1 VYGLLPQPE
10 EEDNQHEELAMPL
23 SSSELVMPNIPL
35 MHRRCQSMDAI
46 SIESSTLPNPSWND
60 VGESSNGV
68 GESSKSALSREG
80 AKPSSPSDGW
90 YVVFH
95 AALPGVYFGM

>member
-1 VYGLLPQPE
+1 
-10 EEDNQHEELAMPL
+10 
-23 SSSELVMPNIPL
+23 
-35 MHRRCQSMDAI
+35 MDAI
-46 SIESSTLPNPSWND
+46 SIESSTSPNPSWND
-60 VGESSNGV
+60 VGESSNGVGESLNGV